1 MMGYREQ
8 KCREEVKTGEVMRTF
23 LLSDRD
29 KYIDGFSGL
38 FQTSIILVNMGG
50 NPFLKRY
57 ETIQV
62 PWEPLFFLPNW
73 RQGRKYLD

>member
-38 FQTSIILVNMGG
+38 FLDINHFSQ
-50 NPFLKRY
+50 Y
-57 ETIQV
+57 
-62 PWEPLFFLPNW
+62 
-73 RQGRKYLD
+73 GRKSIFKEI